1 VVVVMSNAIQRA
13 NVTLQMVNVQFHRM
27 HQTSDMQRRPTKPTM
42 ATKTIILGMLKSPF
56 KMMER

>member
-1 VVVVMSNAIQRA
+1 MSNVIQRA
-13 NVTLQMVNVQFHRM
+13 NVILQMVNVQFHRM